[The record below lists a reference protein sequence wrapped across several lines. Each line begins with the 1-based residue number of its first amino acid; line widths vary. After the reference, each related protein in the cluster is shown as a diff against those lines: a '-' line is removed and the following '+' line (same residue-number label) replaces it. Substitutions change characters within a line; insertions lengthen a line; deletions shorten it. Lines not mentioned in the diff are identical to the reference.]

1 MSIET
6 LLNGESKNVEYKL
19 MPPSKSINY
28 TKTAVAFANGQG
40 GCLVFGVEDQTLR
53 VAGIA
58 EDKVFTVMDSISDAI
73 VNSCEPLIIPDITM
87 HDVDGK
93 TVIVAEIA
101 PGLQRP
107 YHIKSLGQEQGTF
120 VRVAGTTRQADQPT
134 IRELTIE
141 GSNRSFDQVQCLGLS
156 ITEED
161 VEALCAS
168 LTKTA
173 KDNAEDPEKVKT
185 VTEKQ
190 LLQWGVLT
198 EQDGRLAPT
207 NSYAILTGNEA
218 VRSVVQCGVFKGST
232 KAIFVDRREFS
243 GTPQKLI
250 EESYQY
256 VLRNIHM
263 GARFKGVY
271 RQDVYEIPPDA
282 IRELIVNAIVHRSYI
297 DRSSI
302 QIAIYDDRLEI
313 TSPGRLPM
321 GQTIERMKQGYSK
334 IRNEALASAFE
345 YMGYIEHWGSG
356 ILRVMQEV
364 RDAGLPEPEFLGG
377 DTDLRINI
385 YRNESET
392 VSDDGI
398 MTGLRRDS
406 LSDDGIMTGLR
417 RDSLSDDGIMT
428 GLRRDSLSDDGIMTG
443 LRRDSLSDDG
453 IMTGLRRD
461 SLSDDGVDEESIS
474 KTSIIA
480 SADTTV
486 VPSQKERIL
495 DALRNNASISI
506 SDAIRILGVQERQ
519 AQRILKSLIEEG
531 NAVKIGAGRA
541 TRYAEAKKRTESH
554 E

>member
-19 MPPSKSINY
+19 TPPSRSINY

-53 VAGIA
+53 VVGIA

-73 VNSCEPLIIPDITM
+73 VNSCEPMIIPDITM
-87 HDVDGK
+87 HDVNGK

-141 GSNRSFDQVQCLGLS
+141 GSSRSFDQVQCLGLS

-161 VEALCAS
+161 IETLCAN

-173 KDNAEDPEKVKT
+173 KDNAEDPAKVKT

-190 LLQWGVLT
+190 LLQWGVLA
-198 EQDGRLAPT
+198 EQDGRLVPT
-207 NSYAILTGNEA
+207 NAYAILTGNEA
-218 VRSVVQCGVFKGST
+218 VRSVVQCGVFKGTT
-232 KAIFVDRREFS
+232 KAVFVDRREFV
-243 GTPQKLI
+243 GTPQELI

-282 IRELIVNAIVHRSYI
+282 VRELIVNAIVHRSYI
-297 DRSSI
+297 DHSSI

-321 GQTIERMKQGYSK
+321 GQTIERMKRGYSK

-385 YRNESET
+385 YRNGSET

-398 MTGLRRDS
+398 VTGLRRDS
-406 LSDDGIMTGLR
+406 LSDDGIVTGLR
-417 RDSLSDDGIMT
+417 RESLSDDGIVT
-428 GLRRDSLSDDGIMTG
+428 GLRRDLLSDDGIVE
-443 LRRDSLSDDG
+443 
-453 IMTGLRRD
+453 
-461 SLSDDGVDEESIS
+461 GVTS
-474 KTSIIA
+474 KTSAAPNAAIA
-480 SADTTV
+480 V

-495 DALRNNASISI
+495 DALRKNASISI

-519 AQRILKSLIEEG
+519 AQRILKSLVEEG
-531 NAVKIGAGRA
+531 SAVKIGAARA
-541 TRYAEAKKRTESH
+541 TRYAEAKKRTELH

>member
-1 MSIET
+1 M
-6 LLNGESKNVEYKL
+6 
-19 MPPSKSINY
+19 
-28 TKTAVAFANGQG
+28 
-40 GCLVFGVEDQTLR
+40 
-53 VAGIA
+53 
-58 EDKVFTVMDSISDAI
+58 
-73 VNSCEPLIIPDITM
+73 
-87 HDVDGK
+87 
-93 TVIVAEIA
+93 
-101 PGLQRP
+101 
-107 YHIKSLGQEQGTF
+107 
-120 VRVAGTTRQADQPT
+120 
-134 IRELTIE
+134 
-141 GSNRSFDQVQCLGLS
+141 QCLGLS

-356 ILRVMQEV
+356 ILRVMQEM

-385 YRNESET
+385 YRNGSET

-398 MTGLRRDS
+398 VTGLRRDLLSDDGIVTGLRRDS
-406 LSDDGIMTGLR
+406 LSDDGIVTGLR
-417 RDSLSDDGIMT
+417 RDSLSDDGIVEGAT
-428 GLRRDSLSDDGIMTG
+428 
-443 LRRDSLSDDG
+443 
-453 IMTGLRRD
+453 
-461 SLSDDGVDEESIS
+461 S
-474 KTSIIA
+474 KTSAAPNAAIA
-480 SADTTV
+480 V

-495 DALRNNASISI
+495 DALRKNASISI

-519 AQRILKSLIEEG
+519 AQRILKSLVEEG
-531 NAVKIGAGRA
+531 SAVKIGAARA
-541 TRYAEAKKRTESH
+541 TRYAEAKKRTELH

>member
-19 MPPSKSINY
+19 APPSKSINY

-53 VAGIA
+53 VVGIA

-428 GLRRDSLSDDGIMTG
+428 GLRRDSLSDDG
-443 LRRDSLSDDG
+443 
-453 IMTGLRRD
+453 
-461 SLSDDGVDEESIS
+461 VDEESIS

-519 AQRILKSLIEEG
+519 AQRILKNLIEEG

>member
-1 MSIET
+1 MGIKT
-6 LLNGESKNVEYKL
+6 LLRGESKNVEYKL
-19 MPPSKSINY
+19 TPPSRSINY

-53 VAGIA
+53 VVGIA

-87 HDVDGK
+87 HDVNGK

-141 GSNRSFDQVQCLGLS
+141 GSSRSFDQVQCLGLS

-161 VEALCAS
+161 IEALCAS

-173 KDNAEDPEKVKT
+173 KDNAEDPAKVKT
-185 VTEKQ
+185 VTE
-190 LLQWGVLT
+190 
-198 EQDGRLAPT
+198 QDGRLVST
-207 NSYAILTGNEA
+207 NAYAILTGNEA
-218 VRSVVQCGVFKGST
+218 VRSVVQCGVFKGTT
-232 KAIFVDRREFS
+232 KAVFVDRREFV
-243 GTPQKLI
+243 GTPQELI

-282 IRELIVNAIVHRSYI
+282 VRELIINAIVHRSYI
-297 DRSSI
+297 DHSSI
-302 QIAIYDDRLEI
+302 QIAIYDNRLEI

-356 ILRVMQEV
+356 ILRAMQEV

-377 DTDLRINI
+377 DTNLRINI
-385 YRNESET
+385 YRNGSET
-392 VSDDGI
+392 GI
-398 MTGLRRDS
+398 VTGLRRDS
-406 LSDDGIMTGLR
+406 LSDDGIVTGLR
-417 RDSLSDDGIMT
+417 RDSLSDDGIA
-428 GLRRDSLSDDGIMTG
+428 
-443 LRRDSLSDDG
+443 
-453 IMTGLRRD
+453 
-461 SLSDDGVDEESIS
+461 EETTS
-474 KTSIIA
+474 KTNAAPNAAIA
-480 SADTTV
+480 V

-495 DALRNNASISI
+495 DALRKNASISI

-531 NAVKIGAGRA
+531 SAVKIGAARA
-541 TRYAEAKKRTESH
+541 TRYAEAKKRTEPY